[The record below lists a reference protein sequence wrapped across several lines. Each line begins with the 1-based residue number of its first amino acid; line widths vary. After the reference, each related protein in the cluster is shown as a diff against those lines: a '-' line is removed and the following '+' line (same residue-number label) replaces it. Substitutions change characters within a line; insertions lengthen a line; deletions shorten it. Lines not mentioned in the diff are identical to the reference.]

1 MWPSVSRTQLGGQ
14 FFLDTP
20 FWSHKIGPSY
30 YWTIP
35 KWWSIVLCHIQMGM
49 YPHPIKWYNSVWWIF
64 SYTCHFGPLD
74 VAQNYWSPFCDS
86 WRVTY
91 TYVLWVHSYQ
101 WGISY
106 STQYCKSVTLMF
118 ARLLMKSLIHAQ
130 KNMMIPWWNHQSISI
145 PKDPISGKLSHPR
158 DFIFQDFSSE
168 PLPINGQRSP
178 VDGSNMWKIPY
189 LLAVKSPICA
199 KRVCPQIRYCTYNID
214 CHCWLSMFPMF
225 CNFSHEN

>member
-145 PKDPISGKLSHPR
+145 PFRIPFRANYHIPVISSSRTFQVNLSQLMDNDP
-158 DFIFQDFSSE
+158 
-168 PLPINGQRSP
+168 PL
-178 VDGSNMWKIPY
+178 MA
-189 LLAVKSPICA
+189 LTCEKSL
-199 KRVCPQIRYCTYNID
+199 T
-214 CHCWLSMFPMF
+214 CWP
-225 CNFSHEN
+225 